1 MSATEHAPWFSN
13 GILIGIFGGL
23 LGHHPTTRTVVMMM
37 MMVMVDMMLIVTIIS
52 DLVEKYKQDE
62 AILCIS
68 A

>member
-1 MSATEHAPWFSN
+1 
-13 GILIGIFGGL
+13 
-23 LGHHPTTRTVVMMM
+23 MMM